1 MMAQWIWKSRKHQ
14 QTDGDSGGVSGVGT
28 ILKKC
33 HIYDVPWVG
42 DSADRFQNT
51 YFNGSRY

>member
-1 MMAQWIWKSRKHQ
+1 MAQWIWKSRKHQ